1 MLLVHIDCIHRGNNT
16 KFLVINPKKNVH
28 NLYKIIIMY
37 GIYKINAE
45 TSIMNESN
53 YKDFNFPNL

>member
-1 MLLVHIDCIHRGNNT
+1 
-16 KFLVINPKKNVH
+16 
-28 NLYKIIIMY
+28 MY

-53 YKDFNFPNL
+53 YKDFNFPNLQKSCDFTTKSIMFFLEPI